1 MLELFKVIKTKRKE
15 MIIFASFMLTTI
27 ALIIAYTLFPIPSP
41 TDIIAT
47 LLHPLVKPIEL
58 WIKGGS

>member
-41 TDIIAT
+41 TDIIGT
-47 LLHPLVKPIEL
+47 LLHPLVKPIQL